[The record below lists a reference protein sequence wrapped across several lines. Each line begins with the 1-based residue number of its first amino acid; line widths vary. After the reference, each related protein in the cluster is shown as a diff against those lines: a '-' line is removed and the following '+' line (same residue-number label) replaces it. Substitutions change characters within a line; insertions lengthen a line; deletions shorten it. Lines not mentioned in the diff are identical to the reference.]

1 VYRQYRGE
9 GALRA
14 VRPSAEQ
21 SNTSIVYGDRMI
33 LKLFRRLQPGVNPD
47 YEIGRHL
54 TERLHYP
61 RVPAVTGA
69 FHFQFP
75 AEDLTTLAM
84 MQRLVES
91 QADGWRHATDELSRF
106 YEQAAGRVA
115 PPNAIPATLD
125 ESIRAQPPRT
135 VQDAMGGYLETAAT
149 LGRRTAEMHV
159 ALASDASDRAFAP
172 EPFTKDDLSALSAD
186 AAAQA
191 VKALDSLAEIVERS
205 DKRNQPT
212 LPDTVRREADL
223 LLASRQ
229 MLLDSI
235 RQAPSLEFVASKI
248 RVHGDYHLGQVLWS
262 EGDFYILDF
271 EGEPARSIA
280 QRRQKQSALKDVAGM
295 VRSFSYAAYA
305 ALFAHAA
312 SRPAEFERLEPW
324 ARLWQ
329 TWASA
334 AFLRGYF
341 VTIGDAL
348 FVPTE
353 ASQREALLRLWM
365 LDKALYELNYELNNR
380 PDWLRI
386 PIRGVLGLLNVD

>member
-1 VYRQYRGE
+1 
-9 GALRA
+9 
-14 VRPSAEQ
+14 
-21 SNTSIVYGDRMI
+21 
-33 LKLFRRLQPGVNPD
+33 
-47 YEIGRHL
+47 
-54 TERLHYP
+54 
-61 RVPAVTGA
+61 
-69 FHFQFP
+69 
-75 AEDLTTLAM
+75 
-84 MQRLVES
+84 
-91 QADGWRHATDELSRF
+91 
-106 YEQAAGRVA
+106 
-115 PPNAIPATLD
+115 
-125 ESIRAQPPRT
+125 
-135 VQDAMGGYLETAAT
+135 
-149 LGRRTAEMHV
+149 
-159 ALASDASDRAFAP
+159 
-172 EPFTKDDLSALSAD
+172 
-186 AAAQA
+186 
-191 VKALDSLAEIVERS
+191 
-205 DKRNQPT
+205 
-212 LPDTVRREADL
+212 
-223 LLASRQ
+223 